1 MEQIQDRVNKI
12 MDTIKRTGMQ
22 QTKEI
27 KYDCPICKEG
37 NGWIISEDGTSAKP
51 CQCQGARRYK
61 DILDNSGITDIFQKM
76 TFLNY
81 KPKDKT
87 QNTAKKIAMDYVKNF
102 EKIRNTRQ
110 NSIMFCGVPGSG
122 KTHLSI
128 AICNELMNQFVGI
141 RYMPYKEV
149 INYLKQI
156 KTDEE
161 LYQREMSS
169 YKTAPLLMLDD
180 LFKLSERRGQ
190 ANEADTDIIYEII
203 NSRYM
208 KSMPMIISTEYDA
221 DKLLSVDMATGSRI
235 IEMTKGRISE
245 FRDMKLN
252 HRLL

>member
-12 MDTIKRTGMQ
+12 LDTIKVNGSQ
-22 QTKEI
+22 QTTEYK
-27 KYDCPICKEG
+27 CPVCKKG

-51 CQCQGARRYK
+51 CQCQESRKYK
-61 DILDNSGITDIFQKM
+61 DILDNSGISDIFQKM

-81 KPKDKT
+81 TPKDKV
-87 QNTAKKIAMDYVKNF
+87 QNTAKKIAMEYVKNF

-128 AICNELMNQFVGI
+128 AICNELMNRFVGI

-161 LYQREMSS
+161 NYQKEISS

-221 DKLLSVDMATGSRI
+221 DKMLSVDMATGSRI